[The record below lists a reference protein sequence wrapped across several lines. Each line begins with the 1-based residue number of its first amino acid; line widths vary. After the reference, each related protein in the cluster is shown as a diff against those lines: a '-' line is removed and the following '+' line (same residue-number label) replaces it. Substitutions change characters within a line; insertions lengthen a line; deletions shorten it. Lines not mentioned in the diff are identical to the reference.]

1 MERVGWLIP
10 VRDAARWLGEAV
22 QSALAEC
29 APEDEVLVVD
39 DGSRDDPLSVLAD
52 DPRLRVI
59 HQPPLGI
66 VAAMERGRRELDT
79 PLIARL
85 DADDVALP
93 GRIAAQRALLAA
105 DPGLA
110 AVGGRAR
117 MRADSGEVP
126 EGMRRYTEWVN
137 SLDDPHRGILVESPL
152 FHPAVL
158 MRAAAV
164 EAVGGYRDGDFP
176 EDYDLWLRFVAGGW
190 RIGAA
195 AQDVVLLR
203 DRPGRL
209 TRTDPRYARRAFF
222 PLKRDWVARVLL
234 PARRRVV
241 VWGAGQEGT
250 PWIRWLV
257 QAGHDVPAVL
267 DIKHGST
274 RQGAPILP
282 PEALETLRF
291 DLLLVAVG
299 ARGARDEIRGRI
311 AAMRPE
317 LVEGRDWWAVA

>member
-1 MERVGWLIP
+1 MERIGWLIP

-22 QSALAEC
+22 RSALAEC
-29 APEDEVLVVD
+29 GPDDTVLVVD
-39 DGSRDDPLSVLAD
+39 DGSRDDPASVLPAD
-52 DPRLRVI
+52 ARLRVI

-66 VAAMERGRRELDT
+66 VPAMERGRRELGT

-105 DPGLA
+105 NPSLA

-117 MRADSGEVP
+117 MRADDGVVP
-126 EGMRRYTEWVN
+126 EGMRVYTEWVN
-137 SLDDPHRGILVESPL
+137 SLVEPRTGLLVESPL

-158 MRAAAV
+158 LRAAAV
-164 EAVGGYRDGDFP
+164 DAVGGYRDGDFP
-176 EDYDLWLRFVAGGW
+176 EDYDLWLRLVEAGYG
-190 RIGAA
+190 IGAVPD
-195 AQDVVLLR
+195 DVVLLR

-234 PARRRVV
+234 PERRRVV
-241 VWGAGQEGT
+241 VWGAGQAGT

-257 QAGHDVPAVL
+257 AAGHDVPAALDLKPGTTRHGVPIHNPSVL
-267 DIKHGST
+267 PDLT
-274 RQGAPILP
+274 
-282 PEALETLRF
+282 F
-291 DLLLVAVG
+291 DFLLVAVG

-311 AAMRPE
+311 AEMRPE
-317 LVEGRDWWAVA
+317 LVEGRDWWAVS

>member
-22 QSALAEC
+22 SSALAEC
-29 APEDEVLVVD
+29 GAADQVLVVD
-39 DGSRDDPLSVLAD
+39 DGSRDDPASVLPR

-66 VAAMERGRRELDT
+66 VAAMNRGLAALDT
-79 PLIARL
+79 PLLARL

-105 DPGLA
+105 NPRLA

-117 MRADSGEVP
+117 MRADTGEVP

-137 SLDDPHRGILVESPL
+137 SLDDPRVGLLVESPL

-158 MRAAAV
+158 MRAEAAR
-164 EAVGGYRDGDFP
+164 AVGGYRDGDFP
-176 EDYDLWLRFVAGGW
+176 EDYDLWLRFVEAGW
-190 RIGAA
+190 FIGAVRE
-195 AQDVVLLR
+195 DVVLLR

-222 PLKRDWVARVLL
+222 PLKRDWVARNLL
-234 PARRRVV
+234 PEPRRVV

-250 PWIRWLV
+250 PWIRWLK
-257 QAGHDVPAVL
+257 QAGHELPAAL
-267 DIKHGST
+267 DIKHGTT
-274 RQGAPILP
+274 RQGVPVLDPA
-282 PEALETLRF
+282 ALAELRF

-311 AAMRPE
+311 RELRPE

>member
-1 MERVGWLIP
+1 
-10 VRDAARWLGEAV
+10 VRDAARWLGEAAR
-22 QSALAEC
+22 SALDEC
-29 APEDEVLVVD
+29 RPGDEVLVVD
-39 DGSRDDPLSVLAD
+39 DGSRDDPASVLPA
-52 DPRLRVI
+52 DPRLRIV

-66 VAAMERGRRELDT
+66 VAAMEHGRRLLDT

-93 GRIAAQRALLAA
+93 GRIAAQVARFS
-105 DPGLA
+105 DPRVA

-126 EGMRRYTEWVN
+126 EGMRVYTEWVN
-137 SLDDPHRGILVESPL
+137 SLDDPRVGILVESPL

-158 MRAAAV
+158 MRADAV

-176 EDYDLWLRFVAGGW
+176 EDYDLWLRLVAAGW
-190 RIGAA
+190 RIEAVPE
-195 AQDVVLLR
+195 DVVLLR

-222 PLKRDWVARVLL
+222 PLKRDWVRQMLL
-234 PARRRVV
+234 QEPRRVV
-241 VWGAGQEGT
+241 VWGAGQAGT
-250 PWIRWLV
+250 PWLRWLV
-257 QAGHDVPAVL
+257 SEGIPVVAAL
-267 DIKHGST
+267 DLKPGTT
-274 RQGAPILP
+274 RQGVPILR
-282 PEALETLRF
+282 PERLPELAF

-311 AAMRPE
+311 AEMRPD

>member
-1 MERVGWLIP
+1 MDRVGWLIP
-10 VRDAARWLGEAV
+10 VRNAARWLGEAV
-22 QSALAEC
+22 RSALAEC
-29 APEDEVLVVD
+29 GPGDEVLVVD
-39 DGSRDDPLSVLAD
+39 DGSAD
-52 DPRLRVI
+52 DPRSVLPVDPRLRLI

-66 VAAMERGRRELDT
+66 VAAMENGRKALDT

-93 GRIAAQRALLAA
+93 GRIAAQRAVLAG
-105 DPGLA
+105 DPTLA

-117 MRADSGEVP
+117 MRADDGEVP

-137 SLDDPHRGILVESPL
+137 SLDDPRVGLLVESPL

-164 EAVGGYRDGDFP
+164 DAVGGYRDGDFP
-176 EDYDLWLRFVAGGW
+176 EDYDLWLRFVEAGWGL
-190 RIGAA
+190 GAVREE
-195 AQDVVLLR
+195 VVLLR

-234 PARRRVV
+234 RERRRVV

-250 PWIRWLV
+250 PWLRWLV
-257 QAGHDVPAVL
+257 QAGHAVPAAL
-267 DIKHGST
+267 DIKPGTT
-274 RQGAPILP
+274 RQGVPILS
-282 PEALETLRF
+282 PEALQDLTF
-291 DLLLVAVG
+291 DLLIVAVG
-299 ARGARDEIRGRI
+299 ARGARDEIRERI
-311 AAMRPE
+311 RTMRPE